1 MSLSSKT
8 LEVLKKLKQVS
19 HVKVTT
25 YILYGSDEALT
36 LYHES
41 LDALLKSDCMDFDVV
56 TFGTRLGKKPEF
68 IIDIFE
74 IGGYCIIDRTVRNR
88 LHDNLCKKV
97 KNQIIEPRHQKW
109 LKKQEDSENYSF

>member
-8 LEVLKKLKQVS
+8 LEVLKELKQVS
-19 HVKVTT
+19 HVKATT

-56 TFGTRLGKKPEF
+56 TFETQLGKKPEF

-74 IGGYCIIDRTVRNR
+74 IEGYRIINRSIRNQ

-97 KNQIIEPRHQKW
+97 KNQIIGPRQQKW
-109 LKKQEDSENYSF
+109 LEEQEDKKFL

>member
-8 LEVLKKLKQVS
+8 LEVLKELKQIS

-36 LYHES
+36 LYHKS

-56 TFGTRLGKKPEF
+56 TFGTQLGKKPEF

-74 IGGYCIIDRTVRNR
+74 IEGYCIINRTIRNQ

-97 KNQIIEPRHQKW
+97 KNQIIGPRQQKW
-109 LKKQEDSENYSF
+109 LEEQEDRNFL